1 MRIHTDES
9 APARALPDGV
19 AMQHAASPSIQL
31 ALTLDRGLRI
41 EIEPALLP
49 LLGGWAP
56 VASSSAP
63 LTAVPA
69 SGVTTPVVGAGGALV
84 RVVRHRCPRPAA
96 PAEEPHTRHGSARC
110 WMDDD
115 RDVAL
120 MHGAAGG
127 WGEVTPAHGVAE
139 VVAPAFDESDPE
151 SRDAAAA
158 DLRAMCTIAV
168 ALLAGRR
175 EGVLVA
181 ASAVIAPDGGGWLL
195 VGEASSGK
203 STTAAH
209 LVTAGWGYLADE
221 EVLLHAGNAG
231 SVWLE
236 GWPRALP
243 LDGAWPYAR
252 ALTSIAG
259 RTRGGVEPSGLARS
273 RWRRTAP
280 LAGILATQLAPNLPT
295 VLTRATP
302 ESALAGLVR
311 ATPWL
316 LTDRESARYELGL
329 LRSATRAPAWH
340 LRLGRD
346 THGDVARLAKC
357 MRPLEAA
364 S

>member
-1 MRIHTDES
+1 
-9 APARALPDGV
+9 
-19 AMQHAASPSIQL
+19 MQHHAAPSIQL
-31 ALTLDRGLRI
+31 ALTLDRGLRL
-41 EIEPALLP
+41 EIEPSLLP
-49 LLGGWAP
+49 LLSGWAP
-56 VASSSAP
+56 VATSSAP
-63 LTAVPA
+63 LVALPGGSAPTPPPVQVP
-69 SGVTTPVVGAGGALV
+69 GPGGALV
-84 RVVRHRCPRPAA
+84 RVVRHRCPRPSA
-96 PAEEPHTRHGSARC
+96 PAEEPHVRHGAVRC
-110 WMDDD
+110 WMDDE
-115 RDVAL
+115 REVAL

-127 WGEVTPAHGVAE
+127 WGHVMPAQGLAE
-139 VVAPAFDESDPE
+139 VVAPSFDESDGAA
-151 SRDAAAA
+151 RDVAAA

-203 STTAAH
+203 TTTAAQ

-221 EVLLHAGNAG
+221 EVLLHAGSSG
-231 SVWLE
+231 GVWLE

-243 LDGAWPYAR
+243 LDAAWPGGRSMASAGAR
-252 ALTSIAG
+252 G
-259 RTRGGVEPSGLARS
+259 RGEATSGLARA

-280 LAGILATQLAPNLPT
+280 LAGIIATQLAADLPT
-295 VLTRATP
+295 LLTRATP
-302 ESALAGLVR
+302 DAALASLVR
-311 ATPWL
+311 ATPWVL
-316 LTDRESARYELGL
+316 ADRESARYELGL

>member
-1 MRIHTDES
+1 MQRPL
-9 APARALPDGV
+9 APSV
-19 AMQHAASPSIQL
+19 QL
-31 ALTLDRGLRI
+31 ALTLDRGLRLD
-41 EIEPALLP
+41 IEPDLLP

-56 VASSSAP
+56 VASASAP
-63 LTAVPA
+63 LVAVPSAVVHTPTPTAVPA
-69 SGVTTPVVGAGGALV
+69 VNSGVRGAIV

-96 PAEEPHTRHGSARC
+96 PVEEPHVRHGAARC
-110 WMDDD
+110 WMDDEHG
-115 RDVAL
+115 VAL
-120 MHGAAGG
+120 LHGAAGG
-127 WGEVTPAHGVAE
+127 WGRVLLAQGTAE
-139 VVAPAFDESDPE
+139 VVAPAIDMEHPALADAAGVHA
-151 SRDAAAA
+151 AAAA

-181 ASAVIAPDGGGWLL
+181 ASAVIAPDGAGWLL

-221 EVLLHAGNAG
+221 EVLLHAGNGG

-243 LDGAWPYAR
+243 LDGVWPYGRPTASGAGRAR
-252 ALTSIAG
+252 AG
-259 RTRGGVEPSGLARS
+259 EPSGLARS

-280 LAGILATQLAPNLPT
+280 LAGIVSTELAPDLPT
-295 VLTRATP
+295 LLTRATP
-302 ESALAGLVR
+302 DEALASLVR

-316 LTDRESARYELGL
+316 LADSTSTRYELGL
-329 LRSATRAPAWH
+329 LRSATRAPGWR

>member
-1 MRIHTDES
+1 
-9 APARALPDGV
+9 
-19 AMQHAASPSIQL
+19 MQHPVAPSVQL
-31 ALTLDRGLRI
+31 ALTLDRGLRLD
-41 EIEPALLP
+41 IEPGLLP

-63 LTAVPA
+63 LVAVPTAVVHTPA
-69 SGVTTPVVGAGGALV
+69 PTVVPMVGAGAGAAALV
-84 RVVRHRCPRPAA
+84 RVVRHRCPRPES
-96 PAEEPHTRHGSARC
+96 PAEEPHVRHGAARA
-110 WMDDD
+110 WMDDE
-115 RDVAL
+115 RGIAL
-120 MHGAAGG
+120 LHGVAGG
-127 WGEVTPAHGVAE
+127 WGQVMLAQGVAE
-139 VVAPAFDESDPE
+139 IVAPSIDSAH
-151 SRDAAAA
+151 DAVSHGDAAA

-243 LDGAWPYAR
+243 LDGVWPYGR
-252 ALTSIAG
+252 ALASIAG
-259 RTRGGVEPSGLARS
+259 RTRGGGEPSGLARA

-280 LAGILATQLAPNLPT
+280 LAGIISTQLAPDLPT
-295 VLTRATP
+295 LLTRATTD
-302 ESALAGLVR
+302 EALASLVR

-316 LTDRESARYELGL
+316 LADSTSTRYELGL
-329 LRSATRAPAWH
+329 LRSATRAPGWR

>member
-1 MRIHTDES
+1 
-9 APARALPDGV
+9 
-19 AMQHAASPSIQL
+19 MQHAASPSVQL

-41 EIEPALLP
+41 DIELSLLP
-49 LLGGWAP
+49 LLAGWAP
-56 VASSSAP
+56 VATSSAP
-63 LTAVPA
+63 LIAVSSGADAAVVTPLPA
-69 SGVTTPVVGAGGALV
+69 LVPGSGGALV
-84 RVVRHRCPRPAA
+84 RVVRHRCPRPDA
-96 PAEEPHTRHGSARC
+96 PAEEPDVRHGSARC
-110 WMDDD
+110 WMDDE
-115 RDVAL
+115 REVAL
-120 MHGAAGG
+120 IHGAAGG
-127 WGEVTPAHGVAE
+127 WATVTLGRGVAE
-139 VVAPAFDESDPE
+139 VVAPSLEDHGAVSA
-151 SRDAAAA
+151 DAAAA

-168 ALLAGRR
+168 GLLAGRR
-175 EGVLVA
+175 DGVLVA

-195 VGEASSGK
+195 VGQANSGK
-203 STTAAH
+203 STTAAQ

-243 LDGAWPYAR
+243 LDGMWPYGRGMASGTGRPR
-252 ALTSIAG
+252 A
-259 RTRGGVEPSGLARS
+259 GGEPSGLARA

-280 LAGILATQLAPNLPT
+280 LAGILATQLAPDLPT
-295 VLTRATP
+295 QLSRATP
-302 ESALAGLVR
+302 DSSLAAMVR

-316 LTDRESARYELGL
+316 LADQASTRYELGL
-329 LRSATRAPAWH
+329 LRSATRAPAWQ